1 MITAALYA
9 RVSSEK
15 QVQEN
20 TIASQVEALKSKII
34 ADSLTL
40 LDEHQFI
47 DNGFSVFDPEA
58 LLEKLSDIY
67 ENVSLIKDYCFDD
80 FTIYINKYL

>member
-1 MITAALYA
+1 MITEALYA

-20 TIASQVEALKSKII
+20 TIASQVEALKSRII
-34 ADSLTL
+34 ADSLPL

-47 DNGFSVFDPEA
+47 DNGYSGSNPCSPRIRETA
-58 LLEKLSDIY
+58 
-67 ENVSLIKDYCFDD
+67 
-80 FTIYINKYL
+80 